1 MGWGAWSRRG
11 SQHHLH
17 PTEQSWGQG
26 WAQSHCLNVRAP
38 QKWGCTEGPPHPGAP
53 IPPCDAH
60 SITRM
65 EWPRGWG
72 EKWGGKKKQMEIPRQ
87 CCVLGVLQ
95 GSPEAMGY
103 TEDAGG
109 VKVLPSSVWYPGTG
123 GWSSGRGNTFCGDT
137 PNLTPG
143 LGVHKAGGSGE
154 RGQQCLGSA
163 EQHLGSSLEP
173 LLPKLAMGRG

>member
-1 MGWGAWSRRG
+1 MGCVVPEGVTASPPSHRAELGSGLGSESLPECQSPPKVGMHGRSPPSRSPDPPLRCA
-11 SQHHLH
+11 QHH
-17 PTEQSWGQG
+17 TDGVASW
-26 WAQSHCLNVRAP
+26 L
-38 QKWGCTEGPPHPGAP
+38 
-53 IPPCDAH
+53 
-60 SITRM
+60 
-65 EWPRGWG
+65 
-72 EKWGGKKKQMEIPRQ
+72 GGKMGGGEKKQMEIPRQ
-87 CCVLGVLQ
+87 CCVLGVFQ
-95 GSPEAMGY
+95 GSPEAMRY

-163 EQHLGSSLEP
+163 KQHLGSSLEP
-173 LLPKLAMGRG
+173 LLPKPAMGRG